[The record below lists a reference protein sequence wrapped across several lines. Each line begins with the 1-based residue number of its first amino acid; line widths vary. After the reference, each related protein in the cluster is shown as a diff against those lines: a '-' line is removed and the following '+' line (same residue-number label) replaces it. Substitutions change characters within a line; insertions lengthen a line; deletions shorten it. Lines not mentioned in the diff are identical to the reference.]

1 MTLGGRAPLLP
12 VANRTP
18 TPTITNAEMWKSV
31 SSRVGVPFGP
41 VTGEGGV
48 GAARAAVRAERAYD
62 DDAEVVVDDVPIVT
76 PASVRA
82 LRGTKGAV
90 GRNIG
95 FLTASGGRLAL
106 GGTAWSGAGANAYYL
121 ASLTAFGVSEA
132 ELVAQL
138 GVHADAGAT
147 LLRVWF
153 ANDFAPRGTQPTLG
167 VFNEAALARVDF
179 VMAAAAAYG
188 IRVIGV
194 LSNYWPFAGGWQAW
208 VDAAGPVGGRP
219 IETFLTDASL
229 RATFKTWVTTMV
241 NRTNTITGVTYA
253 NDPTLA
259 VWELANE
266 PHTTDNLEKD
276 VLHIPPGTIMC
287 TWVADMAAHIKDL
300 DANHLVATGEE
311 GYAADAPTP
320 THTWIGDGTKGNDF
334 TCHLARTRVDVATLH
349 TYPDSWG
356 MPDYEWLGPNFLAA
370 RAAVAARYGKPVL
383 LEEYGTGVAGASVAR
398 NRDTLFTY
406 LTTTADW
413 AGADASL
420 VWAVAPR
427 TAGGVTPGNDAPCST
442 CPPAFVFT

>member
-1 MTLGGRAPLLP
+1 MRHATGFFVLLVFFSFLTLSAHKHSPRRRHGRCHQPCRRHLQRHHRSSSLPADVVARLRADAVAFARAVGLGDRVANMTLGGRAPLLP

-41 VTGEGGV
+41 VTGDGGV

-82 LRGTKGAV
+82 LRDTKGAV

-167 VFNEAALARVDF
+167 VFNGAALARVDF

-208 VDAAGPVGGRP
+208 VDAAGP
-219 IETFLTDASL
+219 S
-229 RATFKTWVTTMV
+229 
-241 NRTNTITGVTYA
+241 
-253 NDPTLA
+253 
-259 VWELANE
+259 
-266 PHTTDNLEKD
+266 
-276 VLHIPPGTIMC
+276 
-287 TWVADMAAHIKDL
+287 
-300 DANHLVATGEE
+300 
-311 GYAADAPTP
+311 
-320 THTWIGDGTKGNDF
+320 
-334 TCHLARTRVDVATLH
+334 
-349 TYPDSWG
+349 
-356 MPDYEWLGPNFLAA
+356 
-370 RAAVAARYGKPVL
+370 VAARSKP
-383 LEEYGTGVAGASVAR
+383 
-398 NRDTLFTY
+398 F
-406 LTTTADW
+406 
-413 AGADASL
+413 
-420 VWAVAPR
+420 
-427 TAGGVTPGNDAPCST
+427 
-442 CPPAFVFT
+442 